1 MKVVDFFCGGGG
13 FSEGF
18 RQAGFNIVFAVDKW
32 KPAVDT
38 HHENHP
44 NCHTIMDDIERI
56 SWLPDDEFDKLIPD
70 TEIIIGSPPCVAFSN
85 SNKSGKGDKSLG
97 IRLLESYLR
106 IIARK
111 KFKSDS
117 ILKYWVLENVPNIE
131 KYVKCKYTMKDLGL
145 IESYN
150 IDLNARLI
158 VLNHSSGVYNVKYFG
173 VASNRKRFLCG
184 EFPTPQKTIVEDS
197 SLVKLGDILKGLGQP
212 KENAESSI
220 KDPNYDF
227 FMVSKNITDHHY
239 IKEIAEFE
247 WKKARRLKQDKG
259 YMGRMSFPENLDKP
273 ARTVMATM
281 SFSSRES
288 MIFSYKTDRF
298 RAPTIREI
306 ASIMSFPLDYKFY
319 GNSIGI
325 KYRLVG
331 NSVPPKMSYAIAR
344 AIAVNENLD
353 INDEYVPIKHANNL
367 DFHNLNFDIFQ
378 IKEEKNKKITAKFK
392 YHIPYLII
400 NAYRVELTNYKSDFD
415 NLEFKWVVELHKS
428 QGKNAKKFV
437 PKLNSDNI
445 NNKLLAKI
453 NKFYDRLTKELV
465 GFNEF
470 QKIFC
475 LSDKNRIGLIG
486 PYEILNQIKEFIDN
500 NLSKEEQ
507 SKIVFL
513 DDNPWEL
520 PMGIV
525 AGYYLIDKLIEHMGD
540 LNG

>member
-1 MKVVDFFCGGGG
+1 MKVADFFCGGGG

-18 RQAGFNIVFAVDKW
+18 RQAGFNIIFAVDKW
-32 KPAVDT
+32 KPAVET

-44 NCHTIMDDIERI
+44 NCRTRMDDIERI
-56 SWLPDDEFDKLIPD
+56 SWLPDDEFDKLVPD

-111 KFKSDS
+111 KFKPNS

-131 KYVKCKYTMKDLGL
+131 KYVKHKYIMNDLGL
-145 IESYN
+145 SGQYN
-150 IDLNARLI
+150 INLNANLI
-158 VLNHSSGVYNVKYFG
+158 VLNESSGVYNAKYFG

-184 EFPTPQKTIVEDS
+184 EFPTPRKTIIDDG
-197 SLVKLGDILKGLGQP
+197 LFVKLGDILHGLGNP
-212 KENAESSI
+212 KENTEKNI

-288 MIFSYKTDRF
+288 MIFPYETDRF

-331 NSVPPKMSYAIAR
+331 NAVPPKISYAIAR
-344 AIAVNENLD
+344 AIAVKENLEVAD
-353 INDEYVPIKHANNL
+353 KYVPIKHANKL
-367 DFHNLNFDIFQ
+367 DFHNLNFDTFQ
-378 IKEEKNKKITAKFK
+378 LKLEKNKKVTARFK

-400 NAYRVELTNYKSDFD
+400 GTYRVELTNHKSDFD
-415 NLEFKWVVELHKS
+415 NLEFKWVIELHKS

-437 PKLNSDNI
+437 PKISSNYIEKQLFI
-445 NNKLLAKI
+445 KM
-453 NKFYDRLTKELV
+453 NKFYDRLIKELV
-465 GFNEF
+465 GFNDF

-475 LSDKNRIGLIG
+475 LTDKGRVGLVG
-486 PYEILNQIKEFIDN
+486 PYEILDQIKEFIDN

-507 SKIVFL
+507 NQIVFIN
-513 DDNPWEL
+513 DNPSEL

-525 AGYYLIDKLIEHMGD
+525 AGYYLLDKLIKYMG
-540 LNG
+540 GI